1 MATAVSRMVAATPSA
16 SRERRH
22 KCSTDPAAAPSTGPS
37 AAARP
42 PRPGSCVSPA
52 EQDSGQAQGGR
63 RPRATIARAQLAANR
78 NRVDT
83 LLQLRRILRTH
94 LLRTSGLRM
103 ALPGTRDQQGA
114 TGSGLSTIRY
124 TRLVDPKVVTAG
136 AVLRQARKRAGLSQV
151 ELATRAGVTQSV
163 ISAYE
168 SEQRQPS
175 IPALAR
181 LIEAA
186 GYELTLGLRHQPN
199 RLRRLSG
206 PVGRRVRRHRHCMC
220 APAAAHGVRNL
231 RVFGSVA
238 RGEDRPGSD
247 VDLLAD
253 LPPGL
258 SLFGLGRVEADLETI
273 LGTRVD
279 LIPAADLKPG
289 VSERVTNDLIA
300 L

>member
-1 MATAVSRMVAATPSA
+1 M
-16 SRERRH
+16 
-22 KCSTDPAAAPSTGPS
+22 
-37 AAARP
+37 
-42 PRPGSCVSPA
+42 
-52 EQDSGQAQGGR
+52 
-63 RPRATIARAQLAANR
+63 
-78 NRVDT
+78 
-83 LLQLRRILRTH
+83 
-94 LLRTSGLRM
+94 
-103 ALPGTRDQQGA
+103 
-114 TGSGLSTIRY
+114 
-124 TRLVDPKVVTAG
+124 VTAG

-206 PVGRRVRRHRHCMC
+206 PVGRRVRRHRHDMI
-220 APAAAHGVRNL
+220 AAAAAHGVRNL

-238 RGEDRPGSD
+238 RGEDRPDSD

-279 LIPAADLKPG
+279 LIPAGDLKPG
-289 VSERVTNDLIA
+289 VSERVMNDLIA